1 MFLAIAGVLFPFIK
15 GFLGENVIEKVTA
28 QKRLQLESAN
38 ELEKAKLNADIKA
51 GEQELERKKIIR
63 DLQLR
68 EYEHPFLWWPKFLIM
83 MAVALY
89 WFAKFMHKTFGLAD
103 FNVAISDLT
112 TAEEVVSS
120 LVMGYMFVGNKI
132 ERVFT
137 GRQK

>member
-1 MFLAIAGVLFPFIK
+1 MFLAIASALFPFIK
-15 GFLGENVIEKVTA
+15 GFLGENVIEKVMA

-83 MAVALY
+83 FSVDFY
-89 WFAKFMHKTFGLAD
+89 WFAVFMHATFGLSD
-103 FNVAISDLT
+103 FGVVIPELT
-112 TAEEVVSS
+112 PLQQGVSTTV
-120 LVMGYMFVGNKI
+120 LAYMFIGGDIKRI
-132 ERVFT
+132 FS
-137 GRQK
+137 K

>member
-1 MFLAIAGVLFPFIK
+1 MILD
-15 GFLGENVIEKVTA
+15 
-28 QKRLQLESAN
+28 
-38 ELEKAKLNADIKA
+38 ADIKV
-51 GEQELERKKIIR
+51 LEFEVKRRETIKE
-63 DLQLR
+63 LQLR

-120 LVMGYMFVGNKI
+120 LVLGYMFVGNKI
-132 ERVFT
+132 ERMI
-137 GRQK
+137 RK